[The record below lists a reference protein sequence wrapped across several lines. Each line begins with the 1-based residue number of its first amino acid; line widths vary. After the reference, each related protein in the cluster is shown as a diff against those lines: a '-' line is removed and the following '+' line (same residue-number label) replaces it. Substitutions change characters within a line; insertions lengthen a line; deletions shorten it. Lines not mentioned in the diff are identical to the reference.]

1 MKRPKVLVV
10 DDTAANLMLVQAY
23 LAEVDCDVV
32 YAENGPSALSG
43 VRRDGA
49 DLVLLDVSMPGMDG
63 FEVCREIRRDPAL
76 RLVPIVM
83 LTALDEVHDR
93 VRALEAGADDF
104 LTKPV
109 ERVELVA
116 RVRSALKLKAVYD
129 SLESAEQV
137 IFALAIAVEAKDA
150 YTEAHTERVAFAA
163 RALGAR
169 LNLPEP
175 ELEALYRG
183 GIIHDIGKIG
193 VPDSILLKPGPLD
206 PDESLLM
213 RQHPIIGERIVM
225 PLRSATGLLPIVR
238 NHHERYDGSGYPDRL
253 AGEEIP
259 VLARIV
265 GVCDAFDALI
275 SDRPY
280 RQGMSSQEAVEILKS
295 GAGTQ
300 WDPSLVDLL
309 VSELPALEPDDRQ
322 QPPGEDRERRGA
334 GRKGREVA

>member
-1 MKRPKVLVV
+1 
-10 DDTAANLMLVQAY
+10 
-23 LAEVDCDVV
+23 
-32 YAENGPSALSG
+32 
-43 VRRDGA
+43 
-49 DLVLLDVSMPGMDG
+49 
-63 FEVCREIRRDPAL
+63 
-76 RLVPIVM
+76 M

-280 RQGMSSQEAVEILKS
+280 RQGMSSQEAVEILKA